1 MIERQVYAPL
11 GGVILRALGFGAR
24 GAEVVPVT
32 AETPLPVAL
41 AADAQVSVA
50 PVGLLKPFRA
60 TAILTRP
67 SDTAAYAAGD
77 LIAGS
82 TTAASVTPLSFTVG
96 RFDGATLINAAV
108 LIHTVRVIAR
118 AGAPT
123 IRPRVRAYGAAPFG
137 GGGYPADNAVLTGAT
152 GALTADALALE
163 QVLGDVSAWTQTSA
177 NAAFAD
183 IALAAP
189 IPMVADGEGKIY
201 ALLEALNAGTPTSA
215 LRYDLVLRG
224 LH

>member
-1 MIERQVYAPL
+1 MAGPVYAPN
-11 GGVILRALGFGAR
+11 VSVPMQALAFGAE
-24 GAEVVPVT
+24 GAQAIAVT
-32 AETPLPVAL
+32 PETPMP
-41 AADAQVSVA
+41 VA

-60 TAILTRP
+60 TATLTRP
-67 SDTAAYAAGD
+67 ADTAAYAAGD
-77 LIAGS
+77 LIAVS

-123 IRPRVRAYGAAPFG
+123 IRPRVRAYGAAPFSA
-137 GGGYPADNAVLTGAT
+137 GGYPADNAALTGAT
-152 GALTADALALE
+152 GALTAEALALE
-163 QVLGDVSAWTQTSA
+163 QVLGDVSAWAQTSA

-183 IALAAP
+183 IALTAP